1 MTRLAQ
7 EVDEEWAN
15 EKRKKRSNTI
25 RWFKETQARKV
36 AKNGTFP
43 CWFHGMI
50 TRRFVYLD
58 MRDDCCLAL
67 LPYTDLQT
75 IDTGLDLKL
84 FWFFFFFLGKRR
96 IC

>member
-1 MTRLAQ
+1 MNTCVVQATPFDNDLHENSDLMELLAQ

-58 MRDDCCLAL
+58 
-67 LPYTDLQT
+67 
-75 IDTGLDLKL
+75 
-84 FWFFFFFLGKRR
+84 RR
-96 IC
+96 ED